1 MGRAFGTT
9 LLMSTTASYSCKKGK
24 SSVAQGR
31 EEEKKQLGSCS
42 RARRRRLQMGQGWG
56 QERSVK
62 THDCLAGLLGTGEQT
77 IINEPGA
84 GEKRKTDELGASEQN
99 G

>member
-1 MGRAFGTT
+1 
-9 LLMSTTASYSCKKGK
+9 
-24 SSVAQGR
+24 
-31 EEEKKQLGSCS
+31 
-42 RARRRRLQMGQGWG
+42 MGQGWG